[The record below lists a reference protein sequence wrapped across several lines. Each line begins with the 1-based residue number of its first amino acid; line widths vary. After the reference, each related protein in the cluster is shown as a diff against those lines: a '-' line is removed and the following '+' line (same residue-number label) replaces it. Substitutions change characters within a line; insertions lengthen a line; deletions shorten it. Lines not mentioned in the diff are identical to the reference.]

1 MAQTKVNKTVAKI
14 FTGAHAKIYKLSG
27 GRIGDKMAGGN
38 IILLGTTGRKSGDRR
53 ERPLIAGDHDDGWVV
68 IASWSGHDSHPA
80 WYLNLEA
87 NPECELMVGA
97 KKLSTRARVAEGEE
111 RERIWKQMAE
121 IYPPYNDY
129 QKSAGNR
136 TIPVVVLDPV

>member
-80 WYLNLEA
+80 WYLKLEA
-87 NPECELMVGA
+87 NPEATVQLGTETHGV
-97 KKLSTRARVAEGEE
+97 RARIAEGDE
-111 RERIWKQMAE
+111 REALWRQMAD
-121 IYPPYNDY
+121 IYSDY
-129 QKSAGNR
+129 DEYQLVTDR
-136 TIPVVVLDPV
+136 DIPVLVLERL